1 MGLKKYHHIVPA
13 MKRLAP
19 LRILFTLLLL
29 ILFLEPLYSRQS
41 SDSLLALLKSEIL
54 KKKQYDRI
62 KEAELKKLKKSLSS
76 VPRKDVSLRYA
87 ALVKLIDAYKD
98 YSFDSAHVYTNE
110 LVKLSNL
117 LKDPLKQSDSKI
129 RLGSLQLSW
138 GMYKEA
144 FDCIAQLDS
153 RMLPD
158 SVKLRFY
165 EFKARA
171 FHDLANYNTHRFYS
185 PASRTASIK
194 TLDSVVLLSKAGSY
208 ERYKYAAQRYSITNQ
223 KEKAKAVLKQLLNRT
238 DLSIH
243 QRAMVA
249 HDLSYLVTDAEKDSL
264 LLTAAIAD
272 IRTATKQTLAIFRLG
287 NSFLDRGELEDA
299 ELLLTEA
306 MAQAAFFGNEIQE
319 NIIATRLTQLAAEK
333 LIRSENKKIDTLVIL
348 ISVVT
353 LALIG
358 IAIVSYIVYNRLK
371 KVKIREAAVREKYRH
386 LDKMNKRL
394 LEDAYIKEEYLG
406 HFFHLIS
413 GYISILEK
421 VKRNTEHRLKT
432 KNYEGLMQLAREIDI
447 KKEREDLFYTF
458 DTIFLKLFPNFIHAF
473 NALLKPEDQIWPK
486 NREILNTTLRI
497 FALMRLGI
505 TDTQTIANILET
517 TVSTVYTYR
526 NRIKSKAIV
535 HGNAFDQEIMDIKFV
550 DIS

>member
-1 MGLKKYHHIVPA
+1 MLKHQLGSMYKKACPV
-13 MKRLAP
+13 
-19 LRILFTLLLL
+19 RIILTFLLSILLL
-29 ILFLEPLYSRQS
+29 EPAHSRQS
-41 SDSLLALLKSEIL
+41 SDSLLAVLKSEIL
-54 KKKQYDRI
+54 KKAQYDQI
-62 KEAELKKLKKSLSS
+62 KEAELKRLKQSLAA
-76 VPRKDVSLRYA
+76 VPQKDISFRYTV
-87 ALVKLIDAYKD
+87 LVKLIDAYKD

-117 LKDPLKQSDSKI
+117 LREPLKQYESKI

-138 GMYKEA
+138 GMHKEA
-144 FDCIAQLDS
+144 FDCIAQVNS

-158 SVKLRFY
+158 TTRLRFY

-185 PASRTASIK
+185 PASRSTFIK

-208 ERYKYAAQRYSITNQ
+208 ERYKYTGQLYSITNQ
-223 KEKAKAVLKQLLNRT
+223 KEKAADVLKQLLNRK

-249 HDLSYLVTDAEKDSL
+249 HDLSYLVPDAEKDRL

-287 NSFLDRGELEDA
+287 NSFLDRGELGDA

-306 MAQAAFFGNEIQE
+306 MAQATFFGNEIQKKT
-319 NIIATRLTQLAAEK
+319 IATTLTRLAAEK
-333 LIRSENKKIDTLVIL
+333 LIRSENEKIDTLVIL
-348 ISVVT
+348 ISIVT

-358 IAIVSYIVYNRLK
+358 IAIISYIVYKRLK

-386 LDKMNKRL
+386 LDEMNKRL

-432 KNYEGLMQLAREIDI
+432 ENYEGLMQLTKEIDI
-447 KKEREDLFYTF
+447 KKERENLFYTF

-486 NREILNTTLRI
+486 NREILNTNLRI

-505 TDTQTIANILET
+505 KDTQTIANILET

-535 HGNAFDQEIMDIKFV
+535 QGNAFDQEIMNIKFV